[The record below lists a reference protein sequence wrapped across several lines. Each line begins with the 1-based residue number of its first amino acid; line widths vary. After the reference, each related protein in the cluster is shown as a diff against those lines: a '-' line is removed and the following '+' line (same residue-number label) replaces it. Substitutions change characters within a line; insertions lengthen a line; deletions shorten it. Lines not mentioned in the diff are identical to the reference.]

1 MCGKTLKRRGKGWRQ
16 RLVTLAVENNWS
28 QGLERGGLGGGGSV
42 SSGRGDVKGG
52 GDLARRRL
60 CRCRRTLFLANYG
73 ADFKARAE
81 IPLLFSM
88 ITRDWRAALVN

>member
-42 SSGRGDVKGG
+42 SSGRGTSRAVEIWRVDDSAVVDGHFSSQITELTSKHEQKS
-52 GDLARRRL
+52 
-60 CRCRRTLFLANYG
+60 RCCFQ
-73 ADFKARAE
+73 
-81 IPLLFSM
+81 
-88 ITRDWRAALVN
+88 